1 MIDARAVADELTRAR
16 ACRLAAEAASLDI
29 EELLWEMQ
37 RSAVIWRRLALV
49 EPINE
54 LGLSL
59 VRQASP
65 PPALAA

>member
-1 MIDARAVADELTRAR
+1 MIDARTVADELTQAR

-37 RSAVIWRRLALV
+37 RSAAIWRRLALV

-54 LGLSL
+54 LGFSL

-65 PPALAA
+65 PPALGA